1 VTLRVKATLKYSP
14 TYKGGNISHNAPS
27 AHCRPRG
34 RTNTCARLLRAYTD
48 SLAVLGKR
56 EITKRRNGVIS
67 RSFLPAVLFS
77 EITRDFFVRDTL
89 REGRTADELD
99 IMDSLDSCRDSV
111 PPPMTSTVIPKE
123 QPFGDDV
130 RLLLLPLGER
140 NILRRDPSLRRKME
154 FIAGRGATSSR
165 TDENATLAKRKSH
178 DPQRNQLFLKHN
190 WARSLRHEIN
200 TSCRVSVY

>member
-34 RTNTCARLLRAYTD
+34 CTNTCARRLRAYTD

-67 RSFLPAVLFS
+67 LKHGSFLPAVLFS

-111 PPPMTSTVIPKE
+111 PPPMTSIVIPKE
-123 QPFGDDV
+123 QVFGDDV
-130 RLLLLPLGER
+130 RLLLLYE
-140 NILRRDPSLRRKME
+140 KE
-154 FIAGRGATSSR
+154 TFY
-165 TDENATLAKRKSH
+165 DEI
-178 DPQRNQLFLKHN
+178 Q
-190 WARSLRHEIN
+190 
-200 TSCRVSVY
+200 VSVVKWSSSPAEERPRREPMKMLRWRKENPTIRSGTSYF